1 MAHDDPT
8 GPADVLELETPAS
21 DAPAGLETA
30 EYEAPSMPAA
40 ADDPT
45 GETGVGI
52 DDEAAEQQEAALSP
66 ARPVVPLPITPVP
79 LPLRKRNVTG
89 RYRGQVGSFQLEA
102 RVDLDGAHPLNKFS
116 GDFFSV
122 SGGTTTYFGSFIVES
137 PVITR
142 TATQVTARGLGKF
155 TWGAGAPVVQVTVPR
170 RSILQPAAPATV
182 QFFTTS
188 GSPGAAY
195 VCAFEATGL
204 RRVVIET
211 DRVSDVTTPVFNTYN
226 TGSLP
231 SGGPARNLSV
241 VSAFAE
247 AGIEMVTS
255 PGNVVNIGDAG
266 ANHSWSDAEL
276 HASMVRHFSR
286 YRNEQQ
292 WAVWQL
298 VCQRHDIGPGLYGI
312 MFDQLGLQRQ
322 GCAVFHQGIGG
333 TTPDKLRLQAYTYV
347 HELGHCFNL
356 LHSWQK
362 SFANPPGVNRPTSL
376 SWMNYPWNY
385 PGGAAAFWSAFPFRF
400 DNPELTHLRHG
411 FRKHVIMGGDPFA
424 THAAVIDPQVVA
436 DPIRD
441 ESGFR
446 LEIQPHRPNYVLGEP
461 VILSFQLSVTDRRGK
476 VAHPH
481 LHPKASMTSLA
492 IHKPNGETVAYEP
505 YIDHLMDSQP
515 RFLADGEVIEETAYI
530 GYGAGGLYFD
540 RPGTYKLR
548 AIYQAPD
555 GSQVFSN
562 IAELRVRH
570 PVTQGE
576 EELADLLMGDEQ
588 GALFYLLG
596 SDSEALSSG
605 NRAFDTVLEKHAKS
619 PLADY
624 VQAVRGVNAAR
635 TFIIV
640 DDAVQDRA
648 VVRQPDLAAAAD
660 LLTAATAPS
669 SRIDD
674 LSKAEFLVKLAAEQ
688 KAAGDEKSA
697 EATESKAAAIRP
709 KGK

>member
-1 MAHDDPT
+1 MTHDDPT
-8 GPADVLELETPAS
+8 GAGDVLELESPALAPETLLEP
-21 DAPAGLETA
+21 DA
-30 EYEAPSMPAA
+30 EAAPPMGA
-40 ADDPT
+40 DPT
-45 GETGVGI
+45 GDASGALAE
-52 DDEAAEQQEAALSP
+52 DAEQQALLP
-66 ARPVVPLPITPVP
+66 PGVPLPIRPIP
-79 LPLRKRNVTG
+79 LPIRMRNVSG

-102 RVDLDGAHPLNKFS
+102 RVDLDGSHPLNKLS
-116 GDFFSV
+116 GDFFSI
-122 SGGTTTYFGSFIVES
+122 SGGTTTYFGSFIVDS

-142 TATQVTARGLGKF
+142 TASQIVARGLGRF
-155 TWGAGAPVVQVTVPR
+155 TFGAGAPIVQVTVPR
-170 RSILQPAAPATV
+170 RSILVPAAPATV
-182 QFFTTS
+182 QFFTTG
-188 GSPGAAY
+188 GSPGASY
-195 VCAFEATGL
+195 TCAFEAVGM

-211 DRVSDVTTPVFNTYN
+211 DRASDVVTPTFNVYN

-241 VSAFAE
+241 VSAYAE

-255 PGNVVNIGDAG
+255 PGNIINIDEAG
-266 ANHSWSDAEL
+266 ANHTWSDAEL
-276 HASMVRHFSR
+276 HASMVRHFSQ
-286 YRNEQQ
+286 YRNAPQ
-292 WAVWQL
+292 WSVWQM
-298 VCQRHDIGPGLYGI
+298 VCQSHDLGPGLYGI

-333 TTPDKLRLQAYTYV
+333 ITADKLRLQAYTYV

-362 SFANPPGVNRPTSL
+362 SLANPPGVNRPAAL

-385 PGGAAAFWSAFPFRF
+385 PGGAAAFWSAFPFQF

-411 FRKHVIMGGDPFA
+411 FRNHVIMGGDPFA
-424 THAAVIDPQVVA
+424 THSALIDPQVVA
-436 DPIRD
+436 DPVRD

-446 LEIQPHRPNYVLGEP
+446 LQIEAHRPNYVLGEP
-461 VILSFQLSVTDRRGK
+461 VILQLALSVTDRRGK

-492 IHKPNGETVAYEP
+492 ICKPNGDVVAYEP

-515 RFLADGEVIEETAYI
+515 RFLADGEVIEESAYI
-530 GYGAGGLYFD
+530 GYGADGLYFD

-562 IAELRVRH
+562 VAELRVRY

-576 EELADLLMGDEQ
+576 EELADLLIGDEQ

-619 PLADY
+619 PMADY
-624 VQAVRGVNAAR
+624 VQAARGVNAAR
-635 TFIIV
+635 TFVIV
-640 DDAVQDRA
+640 DDDRPERA
-648 VVRQPDLAAAAD
+648 EVRQPELKTAEA
-660 LLTAATAPS
+660 LLTAATS
-669 SRIDD
+669 GNSRIDD
-674 LSKAEFLVKLAAEQ
+674 LSKAQFLQKLSKEQ
-688 KAAGDEKSA
+688 RRAGDDQA
-697 EATESKAAAIRP
+697 ADANAMKAAAIRP
-709 KGK
+709 KPR

>member
-8 GPADVLELETPAS
+8 GPADVLELE
-21 DAPAGLETA
+21 APALTPEIA
-30 EYEAPSMPAA
+30 DQAVEFAPSASA
-40 ADDPT
+40 DPT
-45 GETGVGI
+45 GLGGAGVVE
-52 DDEAAEQQEAALSP
+52 DAELQAAAPPGATPL
-66 ARPVVPLPITPVP
+66 PVLPVPLPIRT
-79 LPLRKRNVTG
+79 RNVTG
-89 RYRGQVGSFQLEA
+89 RYRGRVGGFELET
-102 RVDLDGAHPLNKFS
+102 RVDLDGAHPLNKLS
-116 GDFFSV
+116 GDFFSI
-122 SGGTTTYFGSFIVES
+122 SGGTTTYFGSFIVQS

-142 TATQVTARGLGKF
+142 TATQIVARGLGQF
-155 TWGAGAPVVQVTVPR
+155 TFGAGAPIVQVTIPR
-170 RSILQPAAPATV
+170 RSILVPPAPATV

-188 GSPGAAY
+188 NAPGASY
-195 VCAFEATGL
+195 TCAFEAVGL

-211 DRVSDVTTPVFNTYN
+211 DRVSDVSTPTFNTYN

-241 VSAFAE
+241 VSAYAE
-247 AGIEMVTS
+247 AGIEMVAS
-255 PGNVVNIGDAG
+255 PGSIVNIAGAG
-266 ANHSWSDAEL
+266 ANHTWSDAEL
-276 HASMVRHFSR
+276 HASMVAHFSK
-286 YRNEQQ
+286 YKNAPQ
-292 WAVWQL
+292 WAVYQL
-298 VCQRHDIGPGLYGI
+298 VCQSHDLGPGLYGI

-333 TTPDKLRLQAYTYV
+333 TTADKLRLQAYTYV

-362 SFANPPGVNRPTSL
+362 SLANPPGVNRPAAL

-385 PGGAAAFWSAFPFRF
+385 PGGAAAFWSAFPFQF

-411 FRKHVIMGGDPFA
+411 FRNHVIMGGDPFG
-424 THAAVIDPQVVA
+424 THSALIDPQAVA
-436 DPIRD
+436 DPVRD
-441 ESGFR
+441 DSGFR
-446 LEIQPHRPNYVLGEP
+446 LEINTHRPNYVLGEP
-461 VILSFQLSVTDRRGK
+461 VILELALSVTDRRGK

-492 IHKPNGETVAYEP
+492 ICKPNGDVIAYEP

-515 RFLADGEVIEETAYI
+515 RFLADGEVIEESAYI

-562 IAELRVRH
+562 VAEFRVRH

-576 EELADLLMGDEQ
+576 EDLADLLIGDEQ

-596 SDSEALSSG
+596 SDSPALASG

-624 VQAVRGVNAAR
+624 VQAAKGVNAAR
-635 TFIIV
+635 TFVTV
-640 DDAVQDRA
+640 D
-648 VVRQPDLAAAAD
+648 AATPEEANIRPPELSTAEA
-660 LLTAATAPS
+660 LLTAATAGD

-674 LSKAEFLVKLAAEQ
+674 LSKAEFLQKLATEQ
-688 KAAGDEKSA
+688 RRAGDDQGADASA
-697 EATESKAAAIRP
+697 MKAAAIRP
-709 KGK
+709 KPH